1 MVVVDHAPS
10 EQYPHVLAHFLRMVL
25 AVDGFLQVSIIHVD
39 HMLWYDLYARN
50 LT

>member
-1 MVVVDHAPS
+1 MVVVEDAPS

-25 AVDGFLQVSIIHVD
+25 AVDGFLQVSIIHE
-39 HMLWYDLYARN
+39 YNLYARS